1 MTDMEKS
8 QYNELVSLLEGN
20 IRKGIFANSSEILN
34 ELGNH
39 GVLSSVITDLKS
51 SILDLVLKEQETSI
65 KIAMPDSEK
74 VVWDYLMTCLTSS
87 LLFVP
92 SFIALIFFRPMS
104 LALVLGF
111 LAVFLTSFGVAFV
124 YLLKMIRLAPVV
136 RKDKLD
142 YNARCEKL
150 KNLQQECL
158 EDRECLANIV
168 HGLLIEG

>member
-20 IRKGIFANSSEILN
+20 IRKGIFAHSSKILN

-39 GVLSSVITDLKS
+39 GVLSSVIVDLKS
-51 SILDLVLKEQETSI
+51 SILDLVLKEQETDI
-65 KIAMPDSEK
+65 EIAMPDSEK
-74 VVWDYLMTCLTSS
+74 AVWNYLMTCLTSS
-87 LLFVP
+87 ILFIP
-92 SFIALIFFRPMS
+92 SFIALVFFRPLT
-104 LALVLGF
+104 LALALGF
-111 LAVFLTSFGVAFV
+111 LAVFLVSFGVAFV
-124 YLLKMIRLAPVV
+124 YLFKMIRLVPVV
-136 RKDKLD
+136 RKDKID